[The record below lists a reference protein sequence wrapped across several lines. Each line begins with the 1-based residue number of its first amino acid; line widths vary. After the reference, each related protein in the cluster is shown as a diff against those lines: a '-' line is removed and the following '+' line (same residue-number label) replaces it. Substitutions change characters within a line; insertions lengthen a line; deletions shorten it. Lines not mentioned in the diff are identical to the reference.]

1 MRSIRCVL
9 TALAAGGIL
18 LAGAS
23 AASAASADDAFTVYA
38 PVSNTYSI
46 VFGDLSQV
54 AGDDVFNAGHDNT
67 VGSHNGAAP
76 AGDIGMTA
84 LPGTQ
89 VLSNEA
95 LMQRAAG
102 QWTGKAIGK

>member
-1 MRSIRCVL
+1 MRSIRCAL

-23 AASAASADDAFTVYA
+23 AASADDTFTIYA

-54 AGDDVFNAGHDNT
+54 AGDDVFNAGRDNT
-67 VGSHNGAAP
+67 VGSYNGTAP
-76 AGDIGMTA
+76 TGDIGMA
-84 LPGTQ
+84 AAPGTRI
-89 VLSNEA
+89 LSNEA

-102 QWTGKAIGK
+102 QWTGSIIGK

>member
-1 MRSIRCVL
+1 MRSIRPVL
-9 TALAAGGIL
+9 TALAVGGIL

-23 AASAASADDAFTVYA
+23 AASADDTFTVYA
-38 PVSNTYSI
+38 PIDNTYSI

-54 AGDDVFNAGHDNT
+54 AGDDVFNAGRDNT

-76 AGDIGMTA
+76 AGDIGMA
-84 LPGTQ
+84 AMPGTQ

-95 LMQRAAG
+95 LMHGAAG
-102 QWTGKAIGK
+102 QWTGKILGK

>member
-1 MRSIRCVL
+1 MRSIRCAL

-23 AASAASADDAFTVYA
+23 VASADDAFTVYA
-38 PVSNTYSI
+38 PINNTYSF

-76 AGDIGMTA
+76 AGDIGMAT

-89 VLSNEA
+89 IMSNEA
-95 LMQRAAG
+95 LMQGAAG
-102 QWTGKAIGK
+102 QWTGSIVRK

>member
-1 MRSIRCVL
+1 MRSIRCAL

-23 AASAASADDAFTVYA
+23 AASADDAFTIYA

-46 VFGDLSQV
+46 VFGDLNQV

-76 AGDIGMTA
+76 AGDIGMATM
-84 LPGTQ
+84 PGTQ
-89 VLSNEA
+89 IMSNDA

-102 QWTGKAIGK
+102 QWTGSIIGK

>member
-1 MRSIRCVL
+1 MRSIRCAL

-23 AASAASADDAFTVYA
+23 AASADDGDFTVYA
-38 PVSNTYSI
+38 PISNTASF
-46 VFGDLSQV
+46 VFGDLSQT
-54 AGDDVFNAGHDNT
+54 AADDVFNAGHDNT

-76 AGDIGMTA
+76 AGDIGMMA

-89 VLSNEA
+89 MLSDEA
-95 LMQRAAG
+95 MMQGMLGR
-102 QWTGKAIGK
+102 

>member
-1 MRSIRCVL
+1 MRSIRCAL
-9 TALAAGGIL
+9 TALAAGGII

-23 AASAASADDAFTVYA
+23 AASADDTFTIYA

-54 AGDDVFNAGHDNT
+54 AGDDVFNAGRDNT
-67 VGSHNGAAP
+67 VGSNNGAAP
-76 AGDIGMTA
+76 AGDIGMAA

-89 VLSNEA
+89 VMSNEA
-95 LMQRAAG
+95 LMQGAAG
-102 QWTGKAIGK
+102 QWTGNILGK

>member
-1 MRSIRCVL
+1 MRSIRCAL

-23 AASAASADDAFTVYA
+23 AACADDTFTIHA
-38 PVSNTYSI
+38 PVGNTYSI
-46 VFGDLSQV
+46 VFGDLTQV

-67 VGSHNGAAP
+67 VGSHNGTAP
-76 AGDIGMTA
+76 TGDIGMA
-84 LPGTQ
+84 SVPGTQ
-89 VLSNEA
+89 ILSNEA

-102 QWTGKAIGK
+102 QWTGNIIGK

>member
-1 MRSIRCVL
+1 MRSIRCAL

-23 AASAASADDAFTVYA
+23 AASADGAFTIYA

-67 VGSHNGAAP
+67 VGSHNGTAP
-76 AGDIGMTA
+76 AGDVGMA
-84 LPGTQ
+84 AVPGTQ
-89 VLSNEA
+89 ILSNEA

-102 QWTGKAIGK
+102 QWTGNIVGK

>member
-1 MRSIRCVL
+1 MRSIRLAL
-9 TALAAGGIL
+9 TALAAGGVI

-23 AASAASADDAFTVYA
+23 AASADDTFTVYA
-38 PVSNTYSI
+38 PIDNTYSI

-54 AGDDVFNAGHDNT
+54 AGDDVFNAGRDNT

-76 AGDIGMTA
+76 AGDIGMAA

-89 VLSNEA
+89 VIGHEA
-95 LMQRAAG
+95 LMHGAAG
-102 QWTGKAIGK
+102 QWTGKVLGK

>member
-1 MRSIRCVL
+1 MRSIRCAL
-9 TALAAGGIL
+9 TALAAGGII

-23 AASAASADDAFTVYA
+23 AASADDTFTIYA

-54 AGDDVFNAGHDNT
+54 AGDDVFNAGRDNT

-76 AGDIGMTA
+76 AGDIGMAA

-89 VLSNEA
+89 ILSNEA
-95 LMQRAAG
+95 MMQGAG
-102 QWTGKAIGK
+102 QWTGNILGK

>member
-1 MRSIRCVL
+1 MRPIRLAL
-9 TALAAGGIL
+9 TALAAGGML

-23 AASAASADDAFTVYA
+23 AACADDNFVVYA
-38 PVSNTYSI
+38 PIDNTYSI

-54 AGDDVFNAGHDNT
+54 AGDDVFNAGRDNT
-67 VGSHNGAAP
+67 VGSHNGGTP
-76 AGDIGMTA
+76 TGDIGMAA

-95 LMQRAAG
+95 LMQGAAG
-102 QWTGKAIGK
+102 QWTGTVLGK

>member
-1 MRSIRCVL
+1 MRSIRLAL
-9 TALAAGGIL
+9 TALAAGGVI

-23 AASAASADDAFTVYA
+23 AACADDTFTVYA
-38 PVSNTYSI
+38 PIDNTYSI
-46 VFGDLSQV
+46 VFGDLNQV
-54 AGDDVFNAGHDNT
+54 AGDDVFNAGRDNT

-76 AGDIGMTA
+76 AGDIGVAA

-95 LMQRAAG
+95 LMHGAAG
-102 QWTGKAIGK
+102 QWTGKMLGK

>member
-1 MRSIRCVL
+1 MRSIRCAL
-9 TALAAGGIL
+9 TALAAGGII

-23 AASAASADDAFTVYA
+23 AASADDTFTVYA

-46 VFGDLSQV
+46 VFGDLTQV
-54 AGDDVFNAGHDNT
+54 AGDDVFNAGRDNT

-76 AGDIGMTA
+76 AGDIGMAA

-95 LMQRAAG
+95 LTQGAAG
-102 QWTGKAIGK
+102 QWTGNILGK

>member
-1 MRSIRCVL
+1 MRSIRCAL
-9 TALAAGGIL
+9 TALAAGGII

-23 AASAASADDAFTVYA
+23 AASADDTFTIYA

-54 AGDDVFNAGHDNT
+54 AGDDVFNAGRDNT

-76 AGDIGMTA
+76 AGDIGMAA

-89 VLSNEA
+89 VMSNEA
-95 LMQRAAG
+95 LMQGAAG
-102 QWTGKAIGK
+102 QWTGSILGK

>member
-1 MRSIRCVL
+1 MRSIRCAL

-23 AASAASADDAFTVYA
+23 AASADDAFTVYA
-38 PVSNTYSI
+38 PISNTYSI

-76 AGDIGMTA
+76 AGDIGMAT
-84 LPGTQ
+84 LPATHIM
-89 VLSNEA
+89 SNEA
-95 LMQRAAG
+95 LGGAAG
-102 QWTGKAIGK
+102 QWTGNIFRK

>member
-1 MRSIRCVL
+1 MRSIRCAL

-23 AASAASADDAFTVYA
+23 AASADDAFTLYA

-76 AGDIGMTA
+76 AGDIGMA
-84 LPGTQ
+84 SVPGTQ

-95 LMQRAAG
+95 LMKGAAG
-102 QWTGKAIGK
+102 QWTGTIMTK

>member
-1 MRSIRCVL
+1 MRSIRCAL

-23 AASAASADDAFTVYA
+23 AASADDFTVYA

-46 VFGDLSQV
+46 VFGDLNQV

-67 VGSHNGAAP
+67 VGSHNGTAP
-76 AGDIGMTA
+76 AGDVGMA
-84 LPGTQ
+84 AVPGTQ
-89 VLSNEA
+89 ILSNEA

-102 QWTGKAIGK
+102 QWTGNIIGK